1 MIIKKKTLSIWG
13 ILAELNN
20 LFLYEK
26 SYWLETFEYMIER
39 ERERINVI
47 IYFNWL

>member
-13 ILAELNN
+13 ILAELKN
-20 LFLYEK
+20 LFIYEK
-26 SYWLETFEYMIER
+26 SYWLER

>member
-1 MIIKKKTLSIWG
+1 MIIKNKTLSIWG
-13 ILAELNN
+13 ILAELKN

-39 ERERINVI
+39 ERESM
-47 IYFNWL
+47 L